1 VPEGD
6 ALARAARRLQVLV
19 GDRVEVEAV
28 GKNLPLRFEEGVV
41 LRRRRGRDRGHDPK
55 SFRRDGV
62 SRVELR
68 QAARE
73 PIARVAHVFTENLV
87 FLPKGVADA
96 VAEYRNTFNAISA
109 PPEAESQY
117 TRELVHA
124 HDPQMELTTAF
135 ARVWAVLRQQLGT
148 DPLNQQTL
156 KLLGTPPLPAELAV
170 RRER

>member
-28 GKNLPLRFEEGVV
+28 GKNLLLRFEEGVV

-109 PPEAESQY
+109 LPEAESQY
-117 TRELVHA
+117 SVSSST
-124 HDPQMELTTAF
+124 LTIHRWSSPRPSRGF
-135 ARVWAVLRQQLGT
+135 GR
-148 DPLNQQTL
+148 
-156 KLLGTPPLPAELAV
+156 
-170 RRER
+170 